1 MNRKEED
8 DDFEKLLM
16 KMIDDFDAEVVDE
29 EEGEEE
35 RSLTPD
41 PSPSERGEK
50 GEGSEGDD
58 DLCADDFPEG
68 SVEFNENNKV
78 NVEIL
83 KPVRHPRRE
92 LEKLVGCRNIKTQI
106 KDLLELTT
114 YNAWMLL
121 RQPHWKCHEVS
132 LHAIFFGRPGTGKT
146 TVCKIYEA
154 LLRETGALTKGHV
167 VVCNRGT
174 FLGGNWGDEEKA
186 VRQVLEMAKGG
197 VLMIDEAYLLNSS
210 HPNDPGKMVIP
221 MLMDILAN
229 ERQRDIAI
237 VLCGY
242 KEPMQQLLELN
253 AGLASRFPNRF
264 EFTDFTVDELLEI
277 TRRRV
282 EEFKYHFTPKAWTKY
297 KALLSEA
304 YAVRNVD
311 TWGNA
316 RYVANFLEHI
326 YLTHAKRCMR
336 KRHLKVNQCLSL
348 TTTDIQPIEVPKAKP
363 KVGF

>member
-1 MNRKEED
+1 MKRKEE

-16 KMIDDFDAEVVDE
+16 KMMDEFDAEVVDE
-29 EEGEEE
+29 EEKENEEGEKEEDDEEE
-35 RSLTPD
+35 
-41 PSPSERGEK
+41 
-50 GEGSEGDD
+50 DD
-58 DLCADDFPEG
+58 DLCLDDFPKG

-83 KPVRHPRRE
+83 KPVQHPRQE
-92 LEKLVGCRNIKTQI
+92 LEKLVGCQNIKTQI
-106 KDLLELTT
+106 KDLLDLAF

-146 TVCKIYEA
+146 TVCKIYGA
-154 LLRETGALTKGHV
+154 LLRET
-167 VVCNRGT
+167 
-174 FLGGNWGDEEKA
+174 NWGDEEKA

-242 KEPMQQLLELN
+242 KEPLQQLLELN

-282 EEFKYHFTPKAWTKY
+282 EEFKYHFTPKAWMKY
-297 KALLSEA
+297 KTLLSEA

-348 TTTDIQPIEVPKAKP
+348 TTADIQPIEVPKAKP

>member
-1 MNRKEED
+1 MNRKED
-8 DDFEKLLM
+8 DDFETLLM
-16 KMIDDFDAEVVDE
+16 KMMNDFDAEVANEDEKTSEEAEKEAEKE
-29 EEGEEE
+29 EE
-35 RSLTPD
+35 D
-41 PSPSERGEK
+41 K
-50 GEGSEGDD
+50 GEDD
-58 DLCADDFPEG
+58 DWCSDDFPQG
-68 SVEFNENNKV
+68 TVEFNENNKV

-83 KPVRHPRRE
+83 KPVRHPRQE
-92 LEKLVGCRNIKTQI
+92 LKKLVGCRNIKTQI

-146 TVCKIYEA
+146 TVCKIYGA
-154 LLRETGALTKGHV
+154 LLRETGSLSKGHV
-167 VVCNRGT
+167 VVCNRST
-174 FLGGNWGDEEKA
+174 FLGSNWGDEERA

-197 VLMIDEAYLLNSS
+197 VLMIDEAYMLNSS
-210 HPNDPGKMVIP
+210 HPNDPGKLILP

-229 ERQRDIAI
+229 EQQRDIAI

-242 KEPMQQLLELN
+242 KDPLQQLLELN

-282 EEFKYHFTPKAWTKY
+282 EEFKYHFTPKAWMKY
-297 KALLSEA
+297 KTLLSEA

-311 TWGNA
+311 SWGNA

-336 KRHLKVNQCLSL
+336 KRHLKVDQCLSL
-348 TTTDIQPIEVPKAKP
+348 TTADIQPIEVPKAKP
-363 KVGF
+363 KVGL